1 MREFKEFNN
10 ETINEILSTITT
22 VAWAQ
27 DLVIRNIFISNSQE
41 WIEVKSVD
49 SNKNDVNFAV
59 SKYGVI
65 YYNNDIYMLDE
76 FIQYLNS
83 PEYQVKFN

>member
-1 MREFKEFNN
+1 MKEFKEFNN
-10 ETINEILSTITT
+10 ETINEILSIITT
-22 VAWAQ
+22 VTWSL
-27 DLVIRNIFISNSQE
+27 DLVIRNIFISNLQE

-49 SNKNDVNFAV
+49 CNKNDVNFAV

-76 FIQYLNS
+76 FVAYLNS
-83 PEYQVKFN
+83 PEYTEKFN